1 MAREQH
7 RELLIYARV
16 LTRNEEQSRDL
27 VQDSFVAAWQH
38 MDRFDVSKDVGPWLR
53 GILRNKWKE
62 FLRKASRQVALDDDG
77 LEALES
83 EMLGW
88 QELRRDG
95 GPGVFVKLEGC
106 LEKLPEGL
114 SAPVQQFYYEE
125 MNSEEA
131 AESLEIASGTLRKR
145 LERARQ
151 ALRDCLAK

>member
-27 VQDSFVAAWQH
+27 VQESFVAAWQH

-53 GILRNKWKE
+53 GIVRNKWKE
-62 FLRKASRQVALDDDG
+62 MLRKASWQVALDDDG

-83 EMLGW
+83 GLLGW

-114 SAPVQQFYYEE
+114 SASVQQFYYEE
-125 MNSEEA
+125 KSSEEA
-131 AESLEIASGTLRKR
+131 AASLDIASGTLRKR